1 MWGFKPSLI
10 YNELRDSFVAI
21 VTESAFS
28 VTSIVTEMLRLSEGR
43 IVNNPL
49 SLAKEKIR
57 PLFWLLVPCQ
67 DYVTSLVS
75 KYGACNLELF

>member
-1 MWGFKPSLI
+1 VWGFKPSLI

-28 VTSIVTEMLRLSEGR
+28 VTGIVTEMLRLSEGR

-49 SLAKEKIR
+49 SLAKEK
-57 PLFWLLVPCQ
+57 
-67 DYVTSLVS
+67 
-75 KYGACNLELF
+75 K

>member
-1 MWGFKPSLI
+1 MATSRRKKYSTSQKRVWGFKPSLI

-28 VTSIVTEMLRLSEGR
+28 VTGIVTEMLRLSEGR

-49 SLAKEKIR
+49 SLAKEK
-57 PLFWLLVPCQ
+57 
-67 DYVTSLVS
+67 
-75 KYGACNLELF
+75 K